1 MVERLID
8 ANLDRIGEG
17 LRVLE
22 DIARFV
28 LNDGELSRQF
38 KILRHNLQQSSHF
51 APQRLLVARNT
62 VGDMARDIETPDEGQ
77 RADLPAL
84 AVANSRRVQQSLR
97 VMEEFAKLPPP
108 PPASSLEFKQARF
121 TLYKLEQDLV
131 AKLVRQDKVAQLA
144 GVCLILDIQALQ
156 GRDEQEVARQ
166 AIHGG
171 AKAIQLRDKQSDK
184 RKVLDRAQRLKAVCA
199 EEGALFII
207 NDWLDLALAVGADGV
222 HLGQQDL
229 PLTQARRLLPIDKL
243 IGCSTATL
251 AEARQAQS
259 EGADYIAVGSLYPT
273 MSKENIRP
281 AGLAILTQIRQA
293 ASCPLI
299 AIGGIDETNVVEVI
313 RGGADGV
320 AVIHAILGA
329 EDIESA
335 THRLAAKVAQAKGGK
350 PNV

>member
-1 MVERLID
+1 M
-8 ANLDRIGEG
+8 
-17 LRVLE
+17 
-22 DIARFV
+22 
-28 LNDGELSRQF
+28 
-38 KILRHNLQQSSHF
+38 
-51 APQRLLVARNT
+51 
-62 VGDMARDIETPDEGQ
+62 
-77 RADLPAL
+77 
-84 AVANSRRVQQSLR
+84 
-97 VMEEFAKLPPP
+97 
-108 PPASSLEFKQARF
+108 
-121 TLYKLEQDLV
+121 